1 MAFVETTYTALGGA
15 ASVFRFKEDMKAQ
28 GWSVVLSSDGTTR
41 NNGGDQITTNTV
53 GAGGIDN
60 SNVHFVLRRTG
71 APDWLITR
79 QNTDAWT
86 FFHSASA
93 AFTGGNAT
101 TRPTAGDEVA
111 AFPGNTYPLSEGP
124 YNTVILVEDQAPYR
138 WAYWGSYSTYL
149 ASIGDEA
156 RPLLLFNVALG
167 GGNFYTPTFDDGDA
181 WLDVRAAL
189 NATAGGGGGGP
200 ADTTAPTISAFT
212 PTTGSSIARADTIA
226 VDIEDET
233 ALEHVGIAAEL
244 ADGSVLQVYDGAA
257 FVGPFA
263 ASSTLVGDTYTIEHD
278 APGWPSSTV
287 ALSVVAVDTSG
298 NSATA
303 TGSFTIT
310 DPPAAP
316 TVGPFSPS
324 DGGNTTRT
332 GTVTI
337 DVTDD
342 EGRTAIALVTIAV
355 TLSDGSVLTAY
366 NGAAF
371 PGALA
376 AGSSRSNI
384 TNGYRYTLVHASPGW
399 ASSTLAYRIT
409 AVDTQ
414 GRITTHTSYNLVVT
428 DPPAPVVPDTTA
440 PVVTFT
446 LADGTEIGRNTA
458 VPIDVTD
465 ETGLA
470 AVVVMVLYPATGD
483 YEVAHDGTAF
493 APRFVSKSTR
503 TSITDGYRFSLVR
516 AGGWPSPPT
525 VKVLPLDTSANEG

>member
-1 MAFVETTYTALGGA
+1 MAILETDYTALTGPQGM
-15 ASVFRFKEDMKAQ
+15 FRFKADMVAG
-28 GWSVVLSSDGTTR
+28 GWAVAISSDGTTY
-41 NNGGDQITTNTV
+41 NGSGDQITTNGT
-53 GAGGIDN
+53 GAGGIN
-60 SNVHFVLRRTG
+60 NANAYFLLRRTG

-79 QNTDAWT
+79 GADGDNWSIFSSTT
-86 FFHSASA
+86 A
-93 AFTGGNAT
+93 AFAGGNAT
-101 TRPTAGDEVA
+101 TRPTAGDEYGQ
-111 AFPGNTYPLSEGP
+111 FSPFTYQMFTGTFDVE
-124 YNTVILVEDQAPYR
+124 IRVEDTSPFR
-138 WAYWGSYSTYL
+138 WAIRPTYDTYYS
-149 ASIGDEA
+149 SIGAVDRVVFLYNLA
-156 RPLLLFNVALG
+156 AQGGFFNVA
-167 GGNFYTPTFDDGDA
+167 TFDDQDA
-181 WLDVRAAL
+181 WLDVESMLAA
-189 NATAGGGGGGP
+189 TSGGGGGP
-200 ADTTAPTISAFT
+200 SDTTDPVISAFT
-212 PTTGSSIARADTIA
+212 PSPGAITRAATIA
-226 VDIEDET
+226 VDVTDET
-233 ALEHVGIAAEL
+233 ALGPVVISAEL
-244 ADGSVLQVYDGAA
+244 ADGTVLHVYDGGA

-263 ASSTLVGDTYTIEHD
+263 ASSTAVGDTWTIEHD

-287 ALSVVAVDTSG
+287 DIHVLAVDAAG

-310 DPPAAP
+310 DAPAAP
-316 TVGPFSPS
+316 AIGPFSPT

-355 TLSDGSVLTAY
+355 TLADGTTVTAY

-376 AGSSRSNI
+376 GGSSRSDI
-384 TNGYRYTLVHASPGW
+384 TDGYRYTLVHASPGW

-414 GRITTHTSYNLVVT
+414 GRVTTHTTYNLVVT

-446 LADGTEIGRNTA
+446 LANGTEIGRNDA
-458 VPIDVTD
+458 VPLDVTD

-470 AVVVMVLYPATGD
+470 AVIVMVLYPDTGE

-503 TSITDGYRFSLVR
+503 AAITDGYHFELRR
-516 AGGWPSPPT
+516 TGGWLSPPT